1 MLFPVGASAVIHK
14 VVTVTSSG
22 SVFGSVSSESACVPS
37 SGSSESLVK
46 VLPSGVVYVTVAELI
61 ILSSKV
67 SASVITCSAV
77 TIWVSPGAKSGIIS
91 VPPVTFAFASA
102 ILILVKVV
110 FPVLLIVIT
119 YEIIS
124 PTFISPLASVS
135 L

>member
-1 MLFPVGASAVIHK
+1 M
-14 VVTVTSSG
+14 
-22 SVFGSVSSESACVPS
+22 
-37 SGSSESLVK
+37 
-46 VLPSGVVYVTVAELI
+46 VYVTVAELI
-61 ILSSKV
+61 ILASKV

-77 TIWVSPGAKSGIIS
+77 TTWVSPGAKSGITC

-102 ILILVKVV
+102 ILIFVKVV
-110 FPVLLIVIT
+110 LPVLVIVIT